1 MRTGTHAVRPGYGG
15 DMSYDEALKPR
26 FTAQELDILWQRF
39 ATLDQKIQSD
49 QELYVP
55 GFQSGPMHYYFN
67 EFPEAFGV
75 EEIIASWN

>member
-1 MRTGTHAVRPGYGG
+1 
-15 DMSYDEALKPR
+15 
-26 FTAQELDILWQRF
+26 
-39 ATLDQKIQSD
+39 
-49 QELYVP
+49 VP